1 MAGDKKILNIATGFT
16 TAFLGDERTL
26 REFVIGQMI
35 KDEHENKGINATLL
49 LINDNYDPLNY
60 RQLRIGVNKDECLL
74 ERFNA
79 FCGTP
84 ISEVPDPYKCH
95 QDYSSH
101 FEYLLLERLG
111 NLGIYPAVINS
122 CESYKSGLY
131 DEAIRVTFE
140 NYKEIMGSL
149 SENFY
154 NFSMKNLFRV
164 QCPVCHHLDE
174 TYISEVAGCIVHFHC
189 SRCGVQ
195 KVDYREIKGKL
206 SWKLDCAARWNIY
219 DIDTETFSKAHITDM
234 GSFEISKFLSE
245 RFYGGKVP
253 SAIRYG
259 DVRISKDLSS
269 RLLQILP
276 PKVLRTLFS
285 LDVTRDMDINKEF
298 IENFCNRTAVRPC
311 MSYMEYIKREL
322 PRKALFYDQ
331 LPPEEKELVKFG
343 NNFSLCFY
351 GKEYRIA
358 FPDPSAI
365 RSVKPSTIQSAYHI
379 IAYTLS
385 IRDGH
390 PPESEEIKS
399 LLKHYLF
406 SQDIDREVYHY
417 LRKIFCQTDGPNI
430 TTLLSILPKDYLSVI
445 QNIIWFYLNAGG
457 GDEVVNE
464 GFISSPVISSNF
476 LDRMQ

>member
-1 MAGDKKILNIATGFT
+1 MSDDKKTLNIATGFT

-35 KDEHENKGINATLL
+35 KDEHENKEIKATLL

-60 RQLRIGVNKDECLL
+60 RQLRIGVNKDDDLL
-74 ERFNA
+74 ERFKS
-79 FCGTP
+79 FCGSP
-84 ISEVPDPYKCH
+84 ISEVPDPYGCH
-95 QDYSSH
+95 QDYSRH
-101 FEYLLLERLG
+101 FEYLLMERLS
-111 NLGIYPAVINS
+111 NLGIYPVVIDS
-122 CESYKSGLY
+122 YESYKSGLY

-140 NYKEIMGSL
+140 NFKEIMEVL
-149 SENFY
+149 SENFH

-164 QCPVCHHLDE
+164 KCPGCHHLDE
-174 TYISEVAGCIVHFHC
+174 TNISEVAGRIVHFHC
-189 SRCGVQ
+189 SRCGSQ
-195 KVDYREIKGKL
+195 KMDYREIKGKL

-219 DIDTETFSKAHITDM
+219 DIDTEIFSKAHITDM

-253 SAIRYG
+253 STIRYG
-259 DVRISKDLSS
+259 DVKISKDLSS

-285 LDVTRDMDINKEF
+285 LDVTRDLDINKKF

-331 LPPEEKELVKFG
+331 LPPEEKELVEFG

-351 GKEYRIA
+351 GKEYRLT
-358 FPDPSAI
+358 FPEPSAI
-365 RSVKPSTIQSAYHI
+365 RSVKLATIQSAYHI
-379 IAYTLS
+379 IVYTLS

-390 PPESEEIKS
+390 PPESEEIKA
-399 LLKHYLF
+399 LLKNYLF

-430 TTLLSILPKDYLSVI
+430 TTILSILPKDYLSVI
-445 QNIIWFYLNAGG
+445 QTILWFYLNEGG
-457 GDEVVNE
+457 RDEVVNE
-464 GFISSPVISSNF
+464 GFISNTVISSNF